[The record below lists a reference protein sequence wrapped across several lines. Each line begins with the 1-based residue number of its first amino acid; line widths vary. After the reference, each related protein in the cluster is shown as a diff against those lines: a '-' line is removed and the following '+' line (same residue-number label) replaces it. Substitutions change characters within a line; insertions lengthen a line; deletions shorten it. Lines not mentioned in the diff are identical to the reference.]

1 MTSMATGVTKRLLL
15 AVGVGAVVTVGV
27 LPSCSRAP
35 ETQTFASAREAAQAL
50 RAATDDQTGDRMRA
64 IFGPEAKELLDTAD
78 PVAARRNRQV
88 FTVAFDEQ
96 WQLVNDGPATTL
108 VVGHES
114 WPFPVP
120 LVKDGARWR
129 FDTAAGL
136 EEVIA
141 RRVGRNELS
150 AIQVSRAYVLAQ
162 RLYARRG
169 HDGLPAGTYAMK
181 LRSDAGR
188 QNGLYWPAGRGEN
201 RSPVGELLAKAGTDR
216 ASSSDAPG
224 PFHGYLFRI
233 LTGQG
238 PSADGGA
245 RNYVDGGG
253 RMSGGFALV
262 AWPAAYDVTGV
273 MTFIVNQDGRVYQ
286 RDLGPSTEAVATT
299 MKTFDPDANW
309 SAVE

>member
-1 MTSMATGVTKRLLL
+1 VTSKAADITKGLLL
-15 AVGVGAVVTVGV
+15 AARVCAVITLGL

-35 ETQTFASAREAAQAL
+35 ETQTFASAKEAAQAL
-50 RAATDDQTGDRMRA
+50 RAATDDQTGDGMRA

-88 FTVAFDEQ
+88 FAVAFDER
-96 WQLVNDGPATTL
+96 WQLVEDGPTTTL

-120 LVKDGARWR
+120 LVKDGTRWR

-162 RLYARRG
+162 RLYASRD
-169 HDGLPAGTYAMK
+169 HDGVPAGVYAMK

-188 QNGLYWPAGRGEN
+188 QNGLYWPASRGEK

-245 RNYVDGGG
+245 RNYVDGG

-273 MTFIVNQDGRVYQ
+273 MTFIVNHDGRVYQ
-286 RDLGPSTEAVATT
+286 RDLGPSTEVVAAA

>member
-1 MTSMATGVTKRLLL
+1 VTSIATGVTRRLLL
-15 AVGVGAVVTVGV
+15 AAGVAVTVTLGV

-35 ETQTFASAREAAQAL
+35 EAQTFASAREAAQAL
-50 RAATDDQTGDRMRA
+50 RAATDDQAGDRMRA
-64 IFGPEAKELLDTAD
+64 IFGPEAGELLDTAD

-88 FTVAFDEQ
+88 FAAAFDEH
-96 WQLVNDGPATTL
+96 WELVDDGPATTL

-141 RRVGRNELS
+141 RRIGRNELS
-150 AIQVSRAYVLAQ
+150 AIQVSRAYVVAQ
-162 RLYARRG
+162 RLYARRD
-169 HDGLPAGTYAMK
+169 HDGVPAGTYAMK

-201 RSPVGELLAKAGTDR
+201 RSPIGELLAKASSDR
-216 ASSSDAPG
+216 VSASDAPG

-245 RNYVDGGG
+245 RSYVEGG

-262 AWPAAYDVTGV
+262 AWPATYDVTGV
-273 MTFIVNQDGRVYQ
+273 MTFIVNHDGRVYQ
-286 RDLGPSTEAVATT
+286 RDLGPSTGAVASA